1 MRWKARIRIRRSLPK
16 NDPRFLIMKAIELK
30 SKADKMSDEAD
41 GLYELALKL
50 RRDARVKAQRLQM

>member
-1 MRWKARIRIRRSLPK
+1 
-16 NDPRFLIMKAIELK
+16 MKAIELK